1 MITAMNQ
8 YNFVGTISRRKLVG
22 GGRHAGVLLPNG
34 MVAHMTQEGA
44 VIVTF
49 GEFAQG
55 LQVSF
60 DKPAPPVRHHQILW
74 RAQQSAG
81 RMPPYDLL
89 NRNCEHYATFL
100 MGEEPKSQQVTAA
113 VVVGIIGAFLLLA
126 Q

>member
-1 MITAMNQ
+1 MQ
-8 YNFVGTISRRKLVG
+8 RVNFIGAISRRKLAG
-22 GGRHAGVLLPNG
+22 GGRHAGVLLPDG

-49 GEFAQG
+49 SEFAQG
-55 LQVSF
+55 LPVAF
-60 DKPAPPVRHHQILW
+60 DKPAAPDRYRQILW
-74 RAQQSAG
+74 RARQSAG

-113 VVVGIIGAFLLLA
+113 VVVGIIGAVLFLGK
-126 Q
+126 

>member
-1 MITAMNQ
+1 MNQ

-22 GGRHAGVLLPNG
+22 GGRLAGALLPNG
-34 MVAHMTQEGA
+34 LVAHMTQEGA
-44 VIVTF
+44 VIVSF
-49 GEFAQG
+49 DEYAQG
-55 LQVSF
+55 LPVSA
-60 DKPAPPVRHHQILW
+60 DKAAPPERYHQILW

-100 MGEEPKSQQVTAA
+100 MGEEPKSQQVAAA

>member
-1 MITAMNQ
+1 MQ
-8 YNFVGTISRRKLVG
+8 PVNFVGTVSRQKLAG

-44 VIVTF
+44 AIVSF
-49 GEFAQG
+49 AEFAQG

-60 DKPAPPVRHHQILW
+60 DKPAPLDRYRQILW

-81 RMPPYDLL
+81 RTPPYDLW

-113 VVVGIIGAFLLLA
+113 VVVGIIGALLLLG